1 MRGTKLEAWRTPPA
15 WNEIESNIQTVPE
28 NSSVLA
34 KQKRLRQA
42 TLDVLTAI
50 AADVRGGLLET
61 VGVESRFSADGGRC
75 AMVLELPENA
85 DAEQVARAIDL
96 ENVEAWRGADGKVRV
111 GISPWLSTKDVD
123 QTVLCAIK
131 VVHVLLG
138 LHAGV
143 DAQPKTFRQKLLT
156 AIADVLKAQK
166 SAGEKQ

>member
-1 MRGTKLEAWRTPPA
+1 MRGTKLEAWRIPPA
-15 WNEIESNIQTVPE
+15 WNELDNNLQTVPE
-28 NSSVLA
+28 NSAVPA
-34 KQKRLRQA
+34 KQKRLQQA
-42 TLDVLTAI
+42 TRDVLTAI

-61 VGVESRFSADGGRC
+61 VGVESRFTTDDGRC
-75 AMVLELPENA
+75 AMILELPASA

-96 ENVEAWRGADGKVRV
+96 ENVEAWRDAEGKVRV

-143 DAQPKTFRQKLLT
+143 GAEPKTFKQKLLT
-156 AIADVLKAQK
+156 AIADVMKAQK
-166 SAGEKQ
+166 SAGKG

>member
-1 MRGTKLEAWRTPPA
+1 MRGTKLEAWRFPPE
-15 WNEIESNIQTVPE
+15 WNELENNLQTVPE
-28 NSSVLA
+28 KSSVPA

-61 VGVESRFSADGGRC
+61 VAVESRFSMDDGRC
-75 AMVLELPENA
+75 AMILELPGNVH
-85 DAEQVARAIDL
+85 AELVARAIDL
-96 ENVEAWRGADGKVRV
+96 ENVEAWRDAEGKVRV

-138 LHAGV
+138 LHAGT
-143 DAQPKTFRQKLLT
+143 DAKPKTLKQKMLA
-156 AIADVLKAQK
+156 AIADVMKAQQ
-166 SAGEKQ
+166 SAGKG

>member
-1 MRGTKLEAWRTPPA
+1 MRGTKLEAWRIPPA
-15 WNEIESNIQTVPE
+15 WGALENNLQTVPE
-28 NSSVLA
+28 NSSVPV

-61 VGVESRFSADGGRC
+61 VGVESRFSTDDGRC
-75 AMVLELPENA
+75 AMVLELPASA
-85 DAEQVARAIDL
+85 DAELIARAIDL
-96 ENVEAWRGADGKVRV
+96 ENVEAWCDAEGKARV

-143 DAQPKTFRQKLLT
+143 ETQPKTFKQKLLA
-156 AIADVLKAQK
+156 AIADVMKAQK
-166 SAGEKQ
+166 SAGNG